1 MSWSDTVADMLTRIR
16 NAGMAKHKRVD
27 IPASNHKEAI
37 IKLLERERFIER
49 YKRIDDEAQGPQ
61 GTLRVYLRYKTEDQI
76 VISGI
81 ERVSKPGRRVYVK
94 AKDVPR
100 VRSGLGMAIMS
111 TPMGIMTDLDA
122 RKNGVGG
129 EVIAR
134 VW

>member
-16 NAGMAKHKRVD
+16 NAGMAKHRRVD
-27 IPASNHKEAI
+27 IPASKHTEEI

-49 YKRIDDEAQGPQ
+49 YKKIEDDKQGV
-61 GTLRVYLRYKTEDQI
+61 LRVYLRYKNDEDT
-76 VISGI
+76 VFEVI
-81 ERVSKPGRRVYVK
+81 ERVSRPGRRVYVK

-100 VRSGLGMAIMS
+100 VRSGLGVAIMTTS
-111 TPMGIMTDLDA
+111 LGIMTDLEA
-122 RKNGVGG
+122 RQKGVGG

>member
-1 MSWSDTVADMLTRIR
+1 MSWSDPVADLLTRIR
-16 NAGMAKHKRVD
+16 NAAMAKHRRVD

-37 IKLLERERFIER
+37 VKLLERERFIER
-49 YKRIDDEAQGPQ
+49 YKKIEDDKQGF
-61 GTLRVYLRYKTEDQI
+61 LRVYLRYKSNEDT
-76 VISGI
+76 VFSVL
-81 ERVSKPGRRVYVK
+81 ERVSKPGRRIYVK

-100 VRSGLGMAIMS
+100 VRSGLGVAIMS
-111 TPMGIMTDLDA
+111 TPMGVLTDLEA

>member
-81 ERVSKPGRRVYVK
+81 ERVSRPGRRVYVK

-111 TPMGIMTDLDA
+111 TPLGVITDLEA